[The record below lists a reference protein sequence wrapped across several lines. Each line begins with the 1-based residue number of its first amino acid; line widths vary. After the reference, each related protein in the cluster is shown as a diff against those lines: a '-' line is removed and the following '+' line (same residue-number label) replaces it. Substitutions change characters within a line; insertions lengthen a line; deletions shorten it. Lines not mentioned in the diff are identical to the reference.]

1 MKKPTIGL
9 ALGGGG
15 ARGAAHIGAL
25 QSLHHAGIRFDRIV
39 GTSAGA
45 VVGAMYAA
53 TQDPDWIEKRF
64 REFIDS
70 SEFEALGT
78 MRMVKDQDPHSP
90 FGQLA
95 KKVRDQFVIVMSLNR
110 SSILKKEKLKAA
122 FGFLLPVHSFK
133 DLKIPMEVT
142 ATDLQTGKLT
152 VYTSGDLL
160 EAVVQSGSI
169 PGYVEPTIKGE
180 TLMAD
185 GGVGMPNPLPLLKG
199 KVDISVTVDIIKR
212 IRTNVPEL
220 NIYNILQRAEEVTFN
235 VLTEKDVTDADIV
248 IRPDVEGIH
257 WSQFDQFDPI
267 LKSGKLAGDT
277 MLPKIQEVIE
287 KRSSWFSR
295 LKEWIGFAR

>member
-1 MKKPTIGL
+1 MSKPTIGL

-25 QSLHHAGIRFDRIV
+25 QSLHASGIRFDRIV

-64 REFIDS
+64 RDFIES
-70 SEFEALGT
+70 PEFEALGT

-95 KKVRDQFVIVMSLNR
+95 KKVRDQFIIVMSLNR
-110 SSILKKEKLKAA
+110 SSILKREKLKAA
-122 FGFLLPVHSFK
+122 FGFLLPVHTFEE
-133 DLKIPMEVT
+133 LKIPLEVT

-160 EAVVQSGSI
+160 EAVVKSGSI
-169 PGYVEPTIKGE
+169 PGYVEPTIEGE
-180 TLMAD
+180 TLMVD
-185 GGVGMPNPLPLLKG
+185 GGVGMPNPMPLLKG
-199 KVDISVTVDIIKR
+199 KVDISITVDIIKR
-212 IRTNVPEL
+212 VRSKVTEL
-220 NIYNILQRAEEVTFN
+220 NIYNILQRSEEITFN
-235 VLTEKDVTDADIV
+235 ILTEKDVAGADVV

-257 WSQFDQFDPI
+257 WSEFDQFDTI
-267 LKSGKLAGDT
+267 LINGTRAAEEAVSRIQAIIKL
-277 MLPKIQEVIE
+277 K
-287 KRSSWFSR
+287 SSWFTR
-295 LKEWIGFAR
+295 LKEWVGFAR